1 MGLDVWVGPWRPHRP
16 RGPIAALYRGPGPKY
31 KLPPNTG
38 TSGAR
43 RPVRVGVGRSVL
55 GAGCCT
61 PGWRAGLFWGSRGV
75 VPGARAPSP
84 EVMTGRPT
92 GYILHDPSRPR
103 APAYTFGLRLPTQQ
117 TACGPGPGHLVPA
130 RMTVRGPDGTP
141 AYSIYGR
148 PRQAAPCLTP
158 GPGQDPWDPRLLQR
172 QAATRETP
180 HQSPDSPSGT
190 LTLQIQHPTSGS
202 QKNSK
207 PPAPGFDKSRLGFS
221 LIPEPQPASDPH
233 PRSGP
238 QAGTSRSGRGTR
250 RTPAHLGTPSPPE
263 TGASPQIRRP
273 QVRPESPFQPGGS
286 SHPGP
291 GTALQALGRPST
303 RRGGETRVGPRTHPH
318 RPRPLLAPSQ
328 APVPTRCP
336 RSWAHGSSVKSR
348 PQLTPSTAAT
358 PWAAS
363 SRTSARCGGSGLP
376 GTAQRGV
383 DREDRSGSEGG
394 GNSRAVGNRGRSQ
407 RPFRLPADPGSLR
420 LPRGEPWDLQ
430 VSGPSIHDAGADS
443 TPSKQHPESRARS
456 LQRGPGDLEFRVK
469 GQRRERRVRVRG

>member
-158 GPGQDPWDPRLLQR
+158 GPGQDPR
-172 QAATRETP
+172 
-180 HQSPDSPSGT
+180 
-190 LTLQIQHPTSGS
+190 
-202 QKNSK
+202 
-207 PPAPGFDKSRLGFS
+207 
-221 LIPEPQPASDPH
+221 
-233 PRSGP
+233 
-238 QAGTSRSGRGTR
+238 
-250 RTPAHLGTPSPPE
+250 
-263 TGASPQIRRP
+263 
-273 QVRPESPFQPGGS
+273 
-286 SHPGP
+286 
-291 GTALQALGRPST
+291 
-303 RRGGETRVGPRTHPH
+303 
-318 RPRPLLAPSQ
+318 
-328 APVPTRCP
+328 
-336 RSWAHGSSVKSR
+336 
-348 PQLTPSTAAT
+348 
-358 PWAAS
+358 
-363 SRTSARCGGSGLP
+363 
-376 GTAQRGV
+376 
-383 DREDRSGSEGG
+383 
-394 GNSRAVGNRGRSQ
+394 
-407 RPFRLPADPGSLR
+407 FR
-420 LPRGEPWDLQ
+420 
-430 VSGPSIHDAGADS
+430 
-443 TPSKQHPESRARS
+443 RAR
-456 LQRGPGDLEFRVK
+456 GPT
-469 GQRRERRVRVRG
+469 